1 MKHDTLSNI
10 VYYLSNDDVLTD
22 WGTQYCQNHPT
33 IPAVKDFSITD
44 ADYAEFKKMVKD
56 SDFKYDRQSEKRLA
70 DLKKTAQFEGY
81 YDDAKAEFEALE
93 KKFAH
98 NLDREMDRQEKDLR
112 KVMANE
118 IVRRYYF
125 QAGTVEE
132 MLKDDDD
139 TKRAIEV
146 LGNPAEYN
154 KILGK

>member
-1 MKHDTLSNI
+1 
-10 VYYLSNDDVLTD
+10 
-22 WGTQYCQNHPT
+22 
-33 IPAVKDFSITD
+33 
-44 ADYAEFKKMVKD
+44 
-56 SDFKYDRQSEKRLA
+56 
-70 DLKKTAQFEGY
+70 
-81 YDDAKAEFEALE
+81 
-93 KKFAH
+93 
-98 NLDREMDRQEKDLR
+98 
-112 KVMANE
+112 MANE